1 MADTFRHSLD
11 NSLRLEKE
19 CYESVH
25 PLDWYYRSV
34 DKGYPIRNKNTK
46 TTVKRR
52 DKKRNRMVDKSE
64 TKFALV
70 DMIEALAEEKK
81 EQAALDREYMEDMA
95 YFEYSD
101 YLYQMDKEDSID
113 FHGEYPEDWYEICME
128 ADTGDSYENS

>member
-1 MADTFRHSLD
+1 
-11 NSLRLEKE
+11 
-19 CYESVH
+19 
-25 PLDWYYRSV
+25 
-34 DKGYPIRNKNTK
+34 
-46 TTVKRR
+46 
-52 DKKRNRMVDKSE
+52 MVDKSE

-128 ADTGDSYENS
+128 ADTGDSYENSGKDYTGKYVC